1 MPTVLAPKPCYRGR
15 GANWV
20 PRTISLDR
28 RTDEMLRQLSHGNMS
43 SFLRQLIAAEFARQ
57 GMDDD
62 KQYSGKSLKRE
73 ATYVEK

>member
-1 MPTVLAPKPCYRGR
+1 MPTALPPKPSYRGR
-15 GANWV
+15 GPNWV

-57 GMDDD
+57 EIDRN
-62 KQYSGKSLKRE
+62 KQHSVKEY
-73 ATYVEK
+73 